1 MGEGEGGMGT
11 IGQGRCAIAP
21 NPYELTLEQLIPRWN
36 RLVWWTG
43 IRPMFRMMTEID
55 LSLAESVVM
64 RSLQRGPLSVAE
76 VGECLYISHSAASRA
91 VDRLVRDGLVSRQ
104 ENPDDRRQKQLT
116 LTPKGEAMV
125 GKMEGIVTAQ
135 MKPLVAALSEEE
147 REQLRGLMA
156 RMLTAHAET
165 EPEAKEE
172 FMAAMGGEAAPN
184 GSVRSARAGQ

>member
-1 MGEGEGGMGT
+1 MGT
-11 IGQGRCAIAP
+11 IGQGRHATAP

-64 RSLQRGPLSVAE
+64 RSLQRCPLSVAE
-76 VGECLYISHSAASRA
+76 VGACLYISHSAASRA

-104 ENPDDRRQKQLT
+104 ENPEDRRQKQLT

-125 GKMEGIVTAQ
+125 GKMEAIFAAQ
-135 MKPLVAALSEEE
+135 MKPLVATLSVEE

-156 RMLTAHAET
+156 RMLAAHAAAHPADE
-165 EPEAKEE
+165 EE
-172 FMAAMGGEAAPN
+172 FTAAIGTLVEA
-184 GSVRSARAGQ
+184 